1 MIGRSLIF
9 VFGVCAVAVALV
21 PSADETGTG
30 GAAEETGAVNTLET
44 GDTGGAPSSWYQ
56 DDHTL
61 TRESDGHFYANVTVA
76 GAPLRMMVDTGASVI
91 ALTAADAQA
100 AGLSWSEADVRVIGR
115 GASGDVRGVPAML
128 GDVDVGGMTAHN
140 IQAVIIPEGLDI
152 SLLGQ
157 SYLSSIS
164 SVEIAE
170 DRMILS
176 AQ

>member
-21 PSADETGTG
+21 PSADETG
-30 GAAEETGAVNTLET
+30 AAELGAVNTLET
-44 GDTGGAPSSWYQ
+44 GDAGDPGGAPSSWYQ

-100 AGLSWSEADVRVIGR
+100 AGLNWSESDVRVIGR
-115 GASGDVRGVPAML
+115 GASGDVRGVPTML
-128 GDVDVGGMTAHN
+128 GDVEVGGMNARN
-140 IQAVIIPEGLDI
+140 VQAVIIPEGLDI

-164 SVEIAE
+164 NVEISE